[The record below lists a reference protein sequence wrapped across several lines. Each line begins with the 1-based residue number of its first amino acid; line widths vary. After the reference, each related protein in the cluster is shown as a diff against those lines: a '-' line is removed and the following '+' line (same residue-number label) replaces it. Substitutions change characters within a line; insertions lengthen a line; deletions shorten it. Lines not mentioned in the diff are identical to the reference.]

1 MNTGQARRDT
11 MRAYLILVAAFAAFA
26 AATTTVEVN
35 FANFLRERYEIGEWF
50 RGFLEFPRES
60 QGFAMV
66 FYVVLLGTL
75 TERRLFS
82 LAAVVAAV
90 GVAGLALLP
99 ARALADGVAGIGPG
113 LPLILFV
120 MCYSAGQHMGMLI
133 ERAIVVDHGDL
144 ASAGSRLG
152 RIGFWK
158 TLAGLAMAGI
168 VWGLRAITDL
178 DFAFYFALA
187 VGLFLAST
195 VLTRLA
201 MRGRPEVRMRR
212 RKLVFK
218 RKFLRYYALC
228 ALFGVRKQVFITFAV
243 WVLVVIYEQPVQ
255 TIAVL
260 WVATAVTNLA
270 AQPLIGSLIDRYG
283 PRAVLSADAL
293 LLCGVC
299 LMYGY
304 GAQLFPPAI
313 GLIVI
318 GATYVV
324 DHVLFFVGGARAVY
338 VGRLCADRDELST
351 TLSMG
356 VTIDHVFSMT
366 VPFLGGIIWKASGY
380 EMVFLLAGMIAV
392 VTAVTALGIPRP
404 AAALSSA
411 RPGSTETR
419 SSAAPV

>member
-1 MNTGQARRDT
+1 MRDLRARGAAV
-11 MRAYLILVAAFAAFA
+11 RAYLLLIAAFAAFA
-26 AATTTVEVN
+26 AASATVEIN
-35 FANFLRERYEIGEWF
+35 FPNFLRERYAVGEWF

-75 TERRLFS
+75 SERRLFS
-82 LAAVVAAV
+82 LAAVVAAL
-90 GVAGLALLP
+90 GVIGLALLP
-99 ARALADGVAGIGPG
+99 ERALADGIAGIVPG
-113 LPLILFV
+113 LPLIIFIML
-120 MCYSAGQHMGMLI
+120 YSAGQHMGMLI

-158 TLAGLAMAGI
+158 TLAGLVMAGC
-168 VWGLRAITDL
+168 VWGLRSVTNL
-178 DFAFYFALA
+178 DFGFFFALA
-187 VGLFLAST
+187 AGLFLASM
-195 VLTRLA
+195 VLTGLA
-201 MRGRPEVRMRR
+201 MRGQPEKRMQRR
-212 RKLVFK
+212 RFVVN
-218 RKFLRYYALC
+218 RKFTRYYALS

-260 WVATAVTNLA
+260 WVITAVTNLV
-270 AQPLIGSLIDRYG
+270 AQPLIGRLIDRFG
-283 PRAVLSADAL
+283 PRTILTADAL

-299 LMYGY
+299 LLYGY
-304 GAQLFPPAI
+304 GAQLFPPAL

-318 GATYVV
+318 GATYVL
-324 DHVLFFVGGARAVY
+324 DHVLFFVGAARAVY
-338 VGRLCADRDELST
+338 VGKLCANRGELST

-380 EMVFLLAGMIAV
+380 ELVFLLAAVIAV
-392 VTAVTALGIPRP
+392 ATAVTAFGIPRP
-404 AAALSSA
+404 T
-411 RPGSTETR
+411 P
-419 SSAAPV
+419 APQPAPATG

>member
-1 MNTGQARRDT
+1 MRDLRARGAAV
-11 MRAYLILVAAFAAFA
+11 RAYLLLIAAFAAFA
-26 AATTTVEVN
+26 AASATVEIN
-35 FANFLRERYEIGEWF
+35 FPNFLRERYAVGEWF

-75 TERRLFS
+75 SERRLFS
-82 LAAVVAAV
+82 LAAVVAAL
-90 GVAGLALLP
+90 GVVGLALLP
-99 ARALADGVAGIGPG
+99 ERALADGIAGIVPG
-113 LPLILFV
+113 LPLIIFIML
-120 MCYSAGQHMGMLI
+120 YSAGQHMGMLI

-158 TLAGLAMAGI
+158 TLAGLVMAGC
-168 VWGLRAITDL
+168 VWGLRSVTNL
-178 DFAFYFALA
+178 DFGFFFALA
-187 VGLFLAST
+187 AGLFLASM
-195 VLTRLA
+195 VLTGLA
-201 MRGRPEVRMRR
+201 MRGQPEKRMQRR
-212 RKLVFK
+212 RFVVN
-218 RKFLRYYALC
+218 RKFARYYALS

-260 WVATAVTNLA
+260 WVITAVTNLV
-270 AQPLIGSLIDRYG
+270 AQPLIGRLIDRFG
-283 PRAVLSADAL
+283 PRTILTADAL

-299 LMYGY
+299 LLYGY
-304 GAQLFPPAI
+304 GAQLFPPAL

-318 GATYVV
+318 GATYVL
-324 DHVLFFVGGARAVY
+324 DHVLFFVGAARAVY
-338 VGRLCADRDELST
+338 VGKLCANRGELST

-380 EMVFLLAGMIAV
+380 ELVFLLAAVIAV
-392 VTAVTALGIPRP
+392 ATAVTAFGIPRP
-404 AAALSSA
+404 TPA
-411 RPGSTETR
+411 PQP
-419 SSAAPV
+419 APVTG

>member
-1 MNTGQARRDT
+1 MRDLRARGAAV
-11 MRAYLILVAAFAAFA
+11 RAYLLLIAAFAAFA
-26 AATTTVEVN
+26 AASATVEIN
-35 FANFLRERYEIGEWF
+35 FPNFLRERYAVGEWF

-75 TERRLFS
+75 SERRLFS
-82 LAAVVAAV
+82 LAAVVAAL
-90 GVAGLALLP
+90 GVIGLALLP
-99 ARALADGVAGIGPG
+99 ERALADGIAGIVPG
-113 LPLILFV
+113 LPLIIFIML
-120 MCYSAGQHMGMLI
+120 YSAGQHMGMLI

-158 TLAGLAMAGI
+158 TLAGLVMAGC
-168 VWGLRAITDL
+168 VWGLRSVTNL
-178 DFAFYFALA
+178 DFGFFFALA
-187 VGLFLAST
+187 AGLFLASM
-195 VLTRLA
+195 VLTGLA
-201 MRGRPEVRMRR
+201 MRGQPEKRMQRR
-212 RKLVFK
+212 RFVVN
-218 RKFLRYYALC
+218 RKFARYYALS

-260 WVATAVTNLA
+260 WVITAVTNLV
-270 AQPLIGSLIDRYG
+270 AQPLIGRLIDRFG
-283 PRAVLSADAL
+283 PRTILTADAL

-299 LMYGY
+299 LLYGY
-304 GAQLFPPAI
+304 GAQLFPPAL

-318 GATYVV
+318 GATYVL
-324 DHVLFFVGGARAVY
+324 DHVLFFVGAARAVY
-338 VGRLCADRDELST
+338 VGKLCANRGELST

-380 EMVFLLAGMIAV
+380 ELVFLLAAVIAV
-392 VTAVTALGIPRP
+392 ATAVTAFGIPRRTP
-404 AAALSSA
+404 A
-411 RPGSTETR
+411 PQP
-419 SSAAPV
+419 APVTG

>member
-1 MNTGQARRDT
+1 MPVSSNGARGDA
-11 MRAYLILVAAFAAFA
+11 MRAYLILVAGFAAFA
-26 AATTTVEVN
+26 AATTTVEIN
-35 FANFLRERYEIGEWF
+35 FANFLRERYDVGEWL

-82 LAAVVAAV
+82 LAAMVAAA
-90 GVAGLALLP
+90 GVVGLALLP
-99 ARALADGVAGIGPG
+99 ARALADGVAGIVPG

-168 VWGLRAITDL
+168 VWGLRAITEL

-187 VGLFLAST
+187 AGLFLASMA
-195 VLTRLA
+195 LTRLA
-201 MRGRPEVRMRR
+201 MRGQPEVRMRP

-218 RKFLRYYALC
+218 RRFLRYYALC

-260 WVATAVTNLA
+260 WVITAVTNLA
-270 AQPLIGSLIDRYG
+270 AQPLIGGLIDRYG
-283 PRAVLSADAL
+283 PRAVLSTDAL

-304 GAQLFPPAI
+304 GAQLFPPLV

-324 DHVLFFVGGARAVY
+324 DHVLFFVGAARAVY
-338 VGRLCADRDELST
+338 VGRLCADRNELST

-366 VPFLGGIIWKASGY
+366 VPFLGGIIWKSSGY
-380 EMVFLLAGMIAV
+380 ELVFLLAALIAA
-392 VTAVTALGIPRP
+392 VTAVTAFGIPRP
-404 AAALSSA
+404 APAPQPAA
-411 RPGSTETR
+411 
-419 SSAAPV
+419 AAGH

>member
-1 MNTGQARRDT
+1 MRDLRARGAAV
-11 MRAYLILVAAFAAFA
+11 RAYLLLIAAFAAFA
-26 AATTTVEVN
+26 AASATVEIN
-35 FANFLRERYEIGEWF
+35 FPNFLRERYAVGEWF

-75 TERRLFS
+75 SERRLFS
-82 LAAVVAAV
+82 LAAVVAAL
-90 GVAGLALLP
+90 GVVGLALLP
-99 ARALADGVAGIGPG
+99 ERALADGIAGIIPG
-113 LPLILFV
+113 LPLIIFIML
-120 MCYSAGQHMGMLI
+120 YSAGQHMGMLI

-158 TLAGLAMAGI
+158 TLAGLVMAGC
-168 VWGLRAITDL
+168 VWGLRSVTNL
-178 DFAFYFALA
+178 DFGFFFALA
-187 VGLFLAST
+187 AGLFLASM
-195 VLTRLA
+195 VLTGLA
-201 MRGRPEVRMRR
+201 MRGQPEKRMQRR
-212 RKLVFK
+212 RFVVN
-218 RKFLRYYALC
+218 RKFTRYYALS

-260 WVATAVTNLA
+260 WVITAVTNLV
-270 AQPLIGSLIDRYG
+270 AQPLIGRLIDRFG
-283 PRAVLSADAL
+283 PRTILTADAL

-299 LMYGY
+299 LLYGY
-304 GAQLFPPAI
+304 GAQLFPPAL

-318 GATYVV
+318 GATYVL
-324 DHVLFFVGGARAVY
+324 DHVLFFVGAARAVY
-338 VGRLCADRDELST
+338 VGKLCANRGELST

-380 EMVFLLAGMIAV
+380 ELVFLLAAVIAV
-392 VTAVTALGIPRP
+392 ATAVTAFGIPRP
-404 AAALSSA
+404 T
-411 RPGSTETR
+411 P
-419 SSAAPV
+419 APQPAPATG